1 MATTRQLLQTLRRPL
16 RTALVFSMVAN
27 LALLAPSLFMLQVF
41 DRVLTTRSVETLLVM
56 AGIALFTLALMGVL
70 EHYRARTLSAMGLLC
85 ERELGP
91 TLIARALRAGPEDAA
106 ARDGLQDL
114 ARVRAFVSGAGVL
127 ALLDAPWTVFYLAL
141 IYVFHPLLGLLATAC
156 VAALVLLAWVN
167 ERLTRAPIEALGDAN
182 RAAARQIDAAV
193 RQAEPVVALGMVP
206 AVVARWAAAADL
218 GQARAVALSATSA
231 AVTAVSRVARQS
243 VQVLMLGVGAWLVIA
258 ERATPG
264 VMLATTIILA
274 RAMAPLELLVGNW
287 RSVVEARAGL
297 RRLRTLLGGAGQAA
311 VRTEL
316 PRPRGVLRV
325 EALQVVPPG
334 AAHPVLR
341 GVSFGVEPGEVL
353 AVLGPSGAGKSTLA
367 RALVG
372 AVVPTAGAVRL
383 DGAEL
388 SAYDADRLGACIG
401 YLPQDVALFGGTVAE
416 NIARLGPLDAAA
428 VLRAAERAR
437 VHELLLRLPAGYDTP
452 LDGPQGVRLSGGQR
466 QRVGLA
472 RALYGDPPLVV
483 LDEPDASLDADGE
496 RALVDALRALKAD
509 GVAVVVVSQRRAV
522 LAAADRVLVLR
533 DGAIEHQG
541 PVDSVVARPTAIG
554 AGAAG

>member
-1 MATTRQLLQTLRRPL
+1 MTTERLLHRLRTPL
-16 RTALVFSMVAN
+16 RTTLVFSMVAN

-56 AGIALFTLALMGVL
+56 AVIALFTLGLMGVL
-70 EHYRARTLSAMGLLC
+70 EHYRGRTLSAMGLLC

-91 TLIARALRAGPEDAA
+91 TLIARALRAGPEDPA

-114 ARVRAFVSGAGVL
+114 ARVRAFISGTGVL
-127 ALLDAPWTVFYLAL
+127 ALLDAPWTLFYLAL
-141 IYVFHPLLGLLATAC
+141 IFVFHPVLGGLATAC

-167 ERLTRAPIEALGDAN
+167 ERLTRAPIEALGEAN

-206 AVVARWAAAADL
+206 AVVARWLTASRL
-218 GQARAVALSATSA
+218 GQSRALALSAVSA
-231 AVTAVSRVARQS
+231 AVTALSRVARQS
-243 VQVLMLGVGAWLVIA
+243 VQVLMLGVGAWLVIG

-274 RAMAPLELLVGNW
+274 RALAPLELLVGNW
-287 RSVVEARAGL
+287 RTVVEARAAF
-297 RRLRTLLGGAGQAA
+297 RRLRALLVDGDEAA
-311 VRTEL
+311 PKTEL
-316 PRPRGVLRV
+316 PRPRGVLQV
-325 EALQVVPPG
+325 EGLQYLPPG
-334 AAHPVLR
+334 AARPVLR
-341 GVSFGVEPGEVL
+341 GVSFGVEPGQVL
-353 AVLGPSGAGKSTLA
+353 AVLGPSGAGKSTLV

-372 AVVPTAGAVRL
+372 AVPATAGTVRL

-388 SAYDADRLGACIG
+388 SAYDPDRLGACIG
-401 YLPQDVALFGGTVAE
+401 YLPQDVALLSGTVAE
-416 NIARLGPLDAAA
+416 NIARLGVPDPAS

-472 RALYGDPPLVV
+472 RALYGEPALVV

-496 RALVDALRALKAD
+496 RALVEALRGLKAA
-509 GVAVVVVSQRRAV
+509 GMAVVVVSQRRAV

-533 DGAIEHQG
+533 DGLVEHEG
-541 PVDSVVARPTAIG
+541 PVDSVMPRPTAIAG
-554 AGAAG
+554 GAA